1 MVKHLRES
9 QQHTAIS
16 HMNSSSTLVATFFR
30 TTPALETY
38 VNHVKLTMFGVK
50 DGAPILAADHPVHGD
65 LAKPMQAALLM
76 SEANVN
82 VIQISILGTSVPAT
96 FAWPV

>member
-1 MVKHLRES
+1 
-9 QQHTAIS
+9 
-16 HMNSSSTLVATFFR
+16 MNSSLTLIAKLFHA
-30 TTPALETY
+30 TPASETD
-38 VNHVKLTMFGVK
+38 VNHVKLTVFGVK